1 MICGKVHLYS
11 SQLNRGKGIKET
23 GRTGKDRR

>member
-11 SQLNRGKGIKET
+11 SQLNREKGTKET
-23 GRTGKDRR
+23 GRTGKERS